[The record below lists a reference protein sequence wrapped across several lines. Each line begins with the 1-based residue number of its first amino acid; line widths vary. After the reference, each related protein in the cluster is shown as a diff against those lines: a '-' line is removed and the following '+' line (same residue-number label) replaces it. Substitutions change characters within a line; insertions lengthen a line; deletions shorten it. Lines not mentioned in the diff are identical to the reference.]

1 MKIKTLAITVAI
13 LAVLSVAAYL
23 ANRPEA
29 PAPAD
34 PRVGKALLGPD
45 TVAKASTLSVSDQG
59 KRVDLAKQPD
69 GSWRVASYYDMPAD
83 FDKVAR
89 LVQDL
94 NEAKVDR
101 FVTSSPE
108 RLARM
113 GFADSSIVLGDASGK
128 EIWSVTFGRTP
139 ESGNGKFVRFGR
151 EPMAFFSGLHVW
163 LDTDARG
170 WADAKLVS
178 LKPEDVAS
186 VEIPF
191 DGGAAVVASREK
203 KDSAWSA
210 KAPAG
215 RKLLPDRVASLVST
229 LTTIRFNDTT
239 AVDDPLALAASPH
252 MRAFKLTSF
261 DGRALTVALGRKPE
275 EKKPKP
281 IKAAPAP
288 AEAKA
293 PAPAEAKAPAPKDEA
308 KPAPAKEEAKAP
320 EPEFETIPA
329 GPVFV
334 SVSSSDPHA
343 PVNDLMKRRS
353 FEVDD
358 YTFTG
363 LPQKPDELFEA
374 EKAK

>member
-1 MKIKTLAITVAI
+1 MKTKTLAITVAI
-13 LAVLSVAAYL
+13 LAVLSAAAYL

-45 TVAKASTLSVSDQG
+45 TVAKASRLSVSDQG

-101 FVTSSPE
+101 FVTSSPG

-113 GFADSSIVLGDASGK
+113 EFADSSIALGDASGK
-128 EIWSVTFGRTP
+128 ELWSVTFGRTP
-139 ESGNGKFVRFGR
+139 ESGNGKFVRFGK

-170 WADAKLVS
+170 WADAKLVN

-191 DGGAAVVASREK
+191 DGGAAVVASRDK

-215 RKLLPDRVASLVST
+215 KKLLPDKVASLVST

-239 AVDDPLALAASPH
+239 AVDDPQALAASPH
-252 MRAFKLTSF
+252 MRAFKLTTF
-261 DGRALTVALGRKPE
+261 DGRSLAVALGRKPE
-275 EKKPKP
+275 EKRPKP
-281 IKAAPAP
+281 PKAAPAA

-293 PAPAEAKAPAPKDEA
+293 SAPKDEA
-308 KPAPAKEEAKAP
+308 KPVPAKEDAKAP

-329 GPVFV
+329 GPVFA
-334 SVSSSDPHA
+334 SVRSSDPHSLI
-343 PVNDLMKRRS
+343 NDLMKRRA

-363 LPQKPDELFEA
+363 LPQKPEELFEA